1 MRFTPGVLNC
11 SDHYRNTN
19 RVSRFRYIQVEVLPV
34 SNLHD
39 ENLLKGMLTQAE
51 TLASQVTKNSANDAT
66 FVRSQERII
75 RNALAGLLSES
86 AWRLAV
92 NGLMKKETLSPTNF
106 THTYEQIDLVTDDNK
121 TIEVRSSFPRK
132 GLAFAL
138 CNPAYEFDV
147 IGPYVNDY
155 KSGEISKDFYVRTLF
170 PFEESELLER
180 IRAKGIQMF
189 LTGGATHEMFSD
201 SSLFIEKSMTS
212 MEYVLLNQIG
222 PASKYK
228 VIPFSKALDTFEIVE
243 ILGYRHREA
252 WSSFEN
258 T

>member
-11 SDHYRNTN
+11 VDHYPTTN
-19 RVSRFRYIQVEVLPV
+19 RMSRFRYIQVEVLPAT
-34 SNLHD
+34 NRQD
-39 ENLLKGMLTQAE
+39 GNLLKGMLTQAE
-51 TLASQVTKNSANDAT
+51 TLASQVNKNSANDAS
-66 FVRSQERII
+66 FVRSQERLI

-92 NGLMKKETLSPTNF
+92 NGLTKKKTLSFTNF
-106 THTYEQIDLVTDDNK
+106 THTYEQIDLVTDKNK

-138 CNPAYEFDV
+138 CSPTYEFDV

-155 KSGEISKDFYVRTLF
+155 KPGEISKDLYVRTLF

-180 IRAKGIQMF
+180 IRGKGIQMF

-201 SSLFIEKSMTS
+201 SSLSIEKSMTS
-212 MEYVLLNQIG
+212 MEDVLLNQVG

-228 VIPFSKALDTFEIVE
+228 VIPFSKALDTFEIAE
-243 ILGYRHREA
+243 ILGYQHREA